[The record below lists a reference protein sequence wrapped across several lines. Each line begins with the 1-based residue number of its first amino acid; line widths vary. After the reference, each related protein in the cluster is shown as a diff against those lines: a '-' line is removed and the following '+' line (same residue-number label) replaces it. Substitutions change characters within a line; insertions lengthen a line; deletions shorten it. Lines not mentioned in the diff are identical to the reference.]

1 MFHLLVVDDEK
12 EVGTFL
18 SRLFTMKGYKVHV
31 VNSGNDFYAID
42 FEQQHYD
49 AAMIDLKLPDCD
61 GLSLL
66 QHLKLKQ
73 PRCKALIMTGYSTVM
88 TAVRAMKLG
97 ASDYMEKP
105 FVDIEVLEK
114 QLENLLNENTA
125 SNQHFI
131 QRMAK
136 DSGLIIGGSI
146 LMKELTEMAFKVAQK
161 SVNVLIEGETGTG
174 KEVLSRFIHSA
185 SPRNHEPFIA
195 INCGAISESLLE
207 SELFGHEKGAF
218 TGATQMRKG
227 FFEVAGNG
235 TLFLDEIADASPAIQ
250 VKLLRVLET
259 REFMRV
265 GNSGTLR
272 TNARLVAATN
282 ENLQLAVE
290 NNKFREDLFYRLN
303 VVTLEIPALRD
314 RKEDIPLLVE
324 HLVERHGQPDVT
336 FSQESIEKLQ
346 LYDWPGNIRELS
358 NVVMRTLTLADHE
371 QEITAGDIVLPT
383 QVISSKKCSA
393 MDPHLPENHLEEW
406 RKKLIADFNENDE
419 LTLENILL
427 EIKQL
432 ETTIGKELVLQT
444 LQKTYGNRNEAAKR
458 LQISMRKL
466 RYILN
471 EKNHSGQ

>member
-18 SRLFTMKGYKVHV
+18 SRLFTMKGYKVDV
-31 VNSGNDFYAID
+31 VNSGKDFYAID
-42 FEQQHYD
+42 FDQQRYD

-61 GLSLL
+61 GLTLL
-66 QHLKLKQ
+66 KHLKQKH

-131 QRMAK
+131 QRLAK
-136 DSGLIIGGSI
+136 DSGLIIGGSK
-146 LMKELTEMAFKVAQK
+146 LMKKLTEVAFKVAQK

-282 ENLQLAVE
+282 ENLQKAVE

-303 VVTLEIPALRD
+303 VVALEIPALRD

-336 FSQESIEKLQ
+336 FSQGSIEKLQ

-371 QEITAGDIVLPT
+371 QEITADDIVLPT
-383 QVISSKKCSA
+383 QGISSKKQST

-419 LTLENILL
+419 LTLEDILL
-427 EIKQL
+427 EIKKL
-432 ETTIGKELVLQT
+432 ESTIGKELVLQA

-471 EKNHSGQ
+471 EKNHS

>member
-1 MFHLLVVDDEK
+1 MIHLLVVDDEK

-18 SRLFTMKGYKVHV
+18 SRLFSMKGYHVQV
-31 VNSGNDFYAID
+31 VNSGKEFHQID
-42 FEQQHYD
+42 FNQQRFD

-66 QHLKLKQ
+66 QHLKQKQ
-73 PRCKALIMTGYSTVM
+73 PLCKALIMTGYSTVK
-88 TAVRAMKLG
+88 TAVEAMKLG

-114 QLENLLNENTA
+114 QLDNLLNENDDL
-125 SNQHFI
+125 NQHFI
-131 QRMAK
+131 HNLAK
-136 DSGLIIGGSI
+136 ESGLIVGESL
-146 LMKELTEMAFKVAQK
+146 LMKELIEMAFKVAQK
-161 SVNVLIEGETGTG
+161 SVNVLIEGETGSG

-185 SPRNHEPFIA
+185 SPRSHEPFIG

-218 TGATQMRKG
+218 TGATQQRKG
-227 FFEVAGNG
+227 FFEIAGNG

-265 GNSGTLR
+265 GSSGTLR
-272 TNARLVAATN
+272 TNARLVAASN
-282 ENLQLAVE
+282 ENLQQAVE
-290 NNKFREDLFYRLN
+290 KNKFREDLFYRLN
-303 VVTLEIPALRD
+303 VVTLDIPALRN
-314 RKEDIPLLVE
+314 RKEDIPFLVR
-324 HLVERHGQPDVT
+324 HLVERTGQADIS
-336 FSQESIEKLQ
+336 FSNEAIEKLQ
-346 LYDWPGNIRELS
+346 QYDWPGNIRELS
-358 NVVMRTLTLADHE
+358 NVIMRTLTLADHK
-371 QEITAGDIVLPT
+371 QEISANDILLST
-383 QVISSKKCSA
+383 NQVIPIKK
-393 MDPHLPENHLEEW
+393 DPPNANQSTENHLEEW
-406 RKKLIADFNENDE
+406 RKQLVADFNEKDE
-419 LTLENILL
+419 LMLEEILK

-432 ETTIGKELVLQT
+432 ESTIGKELVMQA

-471 EKNHSGQ
+471 EKNQT

>member
-1 MFHLLVVDDEK
+1 MIHLLVVDDEK

-18 SRLFTMKGYKVHV
+18 SRLFTMKGYNVHV
-31 VNSGNDFYAID
+31 IHSGKDFYAID
-42 FEQQHYD
+42 FNQEHYD

-66 QHLKLKQ
+66 QHLKQKQ
-73 PRCKALIMTGYSTVM
+73 PRCKALIMTGYSTVK

-105 FVDIEVLEK
+105 FADIEILEK
-114 QLENLLNENTA
+114 QIENLLNENTDV
-125 SNQHFI
+125 NQHFF
-131 QRMAK
+131 QKLAR
-136 DSGLIIGGSI
+136 DSGLIVGESVI
-146 LMKELTEMAFKVAQK
+146 MKELTEMAFKVAQK

-218 TGATQMRKG
+218 TGATQQRKG
-227 FFEVAGNG
+227 FFEIAGNG

-265 GNSGTLR
+265 GSSGTLR

-282 ENLQLAVE
+282 ENLQQAVE

-303 VVTLEIPALRD
+303 VVTLEIPALRH

-324 HLVERHGQPDVT
+324 HLVERNGQADVS
-336 FSQESIEKLQ
+336 FSQEAIEKLQ

-358 NVVMRTLTLADHE
+358 NTVMRTLTLADHG
-371 QEITAGDIVLPT
+371 QDITADDIVLPT
-383 QVISSKKCSA
+383 HQVISPKKQA
-393 MDPHLPENHLEEW
+393 TMDLHSPENPLEEW
-406 RKKLIADFNENDE
+406 RKKLVADFNEKDE

-427 EIKQL
+427 EIKQF
-432 ETTIGKELVLQT
+432 ESTIEKELVLQT

-471 EKNHSGQ
+471 EKKHT